1 MITLVISMLTDEQ
14 LEQAFAELR
23 RNLLADR
30 LDLSPAGLWSKAI
43 LDEKHSRGLEWTI

>member
-23 RNLLADR
+23 RNLVADR
-30 LDLSPAGLWSKAI
+30 LAESAAGVWSKAI
-43 LDEKHSRGLEWTI
+43 LEEKDNRKLKWTI